1 MGICIEITSC
11 PATSLV
17 QPSLHHLPFLFRLSL
32 SLSLPFLSFFF
43 STLHP
48 RAGAA
53 RSIFQFA
60 VPEVERSRRRR
71 KPASLLATV
80 EDRGEGVAKGRW
92 WRRGGFRASSL
103 FFPVNGEERASSVGS
118 RSRLQPPPPPARNRT
133 PFTVSFVPFLLL
145 PPPFPRRVNR
155 EREQSGTS
163 VLEQRGRGWTRRG
176 RKWWKDGTLAWRTW
190 DRTRSRAHREKQR
203 ERVKREEGRMERDCG
218 VLGTFRWM
226 DTRGWILGSKVSR
239 VCGFR

>member
-1 MGICIEITSC
+1 MLSPRIHHDGNLHRNNKLSRDEPRPTLSS
-11 PATSLV
+11 P
-17 QPSLHHLPFLFRLSL
+17 PSLSLSPLSL

-80 EDRGEGVAKGRW
+80 EDREEGVAKGRW

-118 RSRLQPPPPPARNRT
+118 RSRLP
-133 PFTVSFVPFLLL
+133 LL
-145 PPPFPRRVNR
+145 PATEPLSQCLSSLSSSFLPLLPPFPRRVNR
-155 EREQSGTS
+155 GREQSGTS
-163 VLEQRGRGWTRRG
+163 VLEQRGRG
-176 RKWWKDGTLAWRTW
+176 
-190 DRTRSRAHREKQR
+190 
-203 ERVKREEGRMERDCG
+203 
-218 VLGTFRWM
+218 
-226 DTRGWILGSKVSR
+226 
-239 VCGFR
+239 

>member
-1 MGICIEITSC
+1 MLSPRIHHDGN
-11 PATSLV
+11 
-17 QPSLHHLPFLFRLSL
+17 LHRNNKLSRDEPRPTLSSPPSL
-32 SLSLPFLSFFF
+32 SLSPLSLPPFLSFFF

-145 PPPFPRRVNR
+145 PPPPPPFPRRVNR
-155 EREQSGTS
+155 GREQSGTS
-163 VLEQRGRGWTRRG
+163 VLEQRGRG
-176 RKWWKDGTLAWRTW
+176 
-190 DRTRSRAHREKQR
+190 
-203 ERVKREEGRMERDCG
+203 
-218 VLGTFRWM
+218 
-226 DTRGWILGSKVSR
+226 
-239 VCGFR
+239 